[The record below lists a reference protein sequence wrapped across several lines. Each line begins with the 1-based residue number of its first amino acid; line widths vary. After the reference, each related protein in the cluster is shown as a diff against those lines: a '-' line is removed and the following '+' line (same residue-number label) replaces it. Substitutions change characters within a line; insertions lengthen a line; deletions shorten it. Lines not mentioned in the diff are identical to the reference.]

1 MNQANALDLIEIQ
14 ILQIES
20 FLWENDFEAPFR
32 IKRLVENDWE
42 LISWKPHIG
51 RFRLTFTKIAS
62 FETSGG
68 IPDIDVPLAEAS
80 DEIKLKIGP
89 HLENFMMRY
98 FQLARELKKQTKDIE
113 SFGEYLK
120 TLREKIHESGEEI
133 RRVANS

>member
-1 MNQANALDLIEIQ
+1 MNQANALDLIENQ

-20 FLWENDFEAPFR
+20 FLWEKEFEAPFR

-62 FETSGG
+62 FEISGG
-68 IPDIDVPLAEAS
+68 IPDLDVPLAEAS

-98 FQLARELKKQTKDIE
+98 LELAKELKKQTKDIE
-113 SFGEYLK
+113 SFGQYLT
-120 TLREKIHESGEEI
+120 TLRDKIDESGKEI
-133 RRVANS
+133 RRVANT